1 MLKWF
6 SNDESGPNQAALE
19 SQEGSSSQS
28 MAEVSDQLVQT
39 QQLVAQLKELIREK
53 DSNLQAKDEQLK
65 TEKGSFEARLSK
77 LKLQNK
83 AKVTS
88 LNAQLEDLK
97 KQLAVSGGKVEIKK
111 SGGDGDQ
118 EHASASRGKILLLKK
133 KAEELE
139 QQLLQKEAE
148 LTVKTK
154 ELEAQRQRGMEMDAM
169 LSEKN
174 RKLAEKEAYIIDLQ
188 MTVGGDITT
197 QTHQPQVVE
206 RKSAG
211 EPASMQELQLLVQHL
226 TKKIGESEER
236 YSLLQEQTESLKEL
250 LVNEKAQFEKR
261 ENMYKENIQTFKDII
276 LQKDYKLTEV
286 NQMHEQELFRLAAK
300 SDASADL
307 EQLLKALKQK
317 LHEKEE
323 VLLGKT
329 QVINV
334 LQGEVD
340 AKDQQI
346 KDLGEKMQWLHV
358 EKDNMQSKLDAERH
372 VMRAQLRDLMQKHE
386 EELQRVAEKHEHEV
400 LEKEQSLHRQMGELR
415 STPAVQPGEQRS
427 KDINTDSLV
436 DMEAA
441 KKLSELEAQLKVK
454 AEEAS
459 KSEAKF
465 LKMKAW
471 SKSRIRQLEDDIRK
485 AQSGCPGPDMN
496 TLQNRITDL
505 EEERQELL
513 CKLDQYDELKTKND
527 QLIAKLVAYE
537 EQQRK
542 MQADLEQVTKRAASQ
557 TSESGSVDELQ
568 SQVLEW
574 QDMVL
579 EAEAGREQAR
589 GEKAA
594 LAIRMSH
601 IEEEREVLVS
611 RQQELEEELAQARG
625 LRQQKG
631 KKLAV
636 ASSRSLQEDFEFE
649 KQTYPDPKNALE
661 STASTEGE
669 NMGGWWPEYRTS
681 DAGLRSVVEELEL
694 ERNQLQEQIV
704 GLEER
709 CQDLEDRLQMQA
721 RIESLQTETER
732 LQAQLAGL
740 RSQQSRET
748 ENHQLLVASLNEQLK
763 GLSETQECLE
773 TSLMEKE
780 HTLAKASEKL
790 EFIDNL
796 TDALKEKENQY
807 KEVTEK
813 LLQAEHNLS
822 EVTKKCSSYEKQ
834 CSDLKKSVADLTQKT
849 SMLKDKAQKQETT
862 IVSLQ
867 NDLEQTNDE
876 LDKLNSTHL
885 EERAQLIHDLQ
896 SCEREIDSLK
906 DILADKDKEICVL
919 SNSMTEYSEQIFELK
934 RDIKLKEED
943 LVRMETTLT
952 KTEREAQVMRDSQ
965 SSDQQALNT
974 KITQLTEQ
982 LKVAESELDKV
993 KEETNLKTKE
1003 AEELLK
1009 QVQKDDQNIKN
1020 LCGEIQKLTV
1030 NHQSHLLECE
1040 SQISS
1045 LKDQVTI
1052 TSLKLQDS
1060 ESHLSQTNVSIEK
1073 LEVRL
1078 QDKEKTYEKELKCLK
1093 EECNQLIAEAVK
1105 AEEKIKNLSE
1115 KLENISISQEE
1126 AENEQVNLNQKLK
1139 ARDSDNE
1146 RLQQAL
1152 QAKSESIS
1160 RLEMDVKFLESA
1172 NQQLKAAFEKK
1183 EEELSK
1189 QKKLIE
1195 DLNER
1200 ISITYDEHASLKSQF
1215 ANLVEENKKLQQEI
1229 AYKDE
1234 NKIALAEQ
1242 LNSKMSVYEL
1252 QHSESQKTI
1261 EGLQKDKENLLL
1273 RNEELGKV
1281 LEQNKISM
1289 SGMLLE
1295 KTNECSRLAKLV
1307 SESKE
1312 NVTQLHDQV
1321 SHLNAQLEEARG
1333 SLTEKEKMILDKNA
1347 HCEMQQSQLE
1357 QTVTTLKAGLMEKE
1371 SLLHQGSVEVNSL
1384 QNEIMLHKQLTTQL
1398 QAENESLQMENLRLS
1413 QSLEEKE
1420 ANLRSYSQEYEK
1432 FLNEYNKMTE
1442 TTVSMSSQIE
1452 ENNKTILML
1461 ESANVDIKKTLET
1474 QVADNIKVQEQL
1486 SQNQTEVK
1494 GLQNHLQA
1502 LNEENQQ
1509 LHVALQKEKEE
1520 LVEQKKLVTDL
1531 NERNGMTSEQIS
1543 ENRKIIEILLKE
1555 KEDLTIK
1562 IEELKHTEQ
1571 HKTFLSES
1579 LFEKTNECSLLTQLL
1594 SESKESVAGLHN
1606 HVALLNAE
1614 IEELKVKVSE
1624 KDQMI
1629 SDKNSNQEQLQ
1640 ETLSLLQEQG
1650 IALKAGLMEKDA
1662 LVQQRDVE
1670 VRSLRTEIL
1679 KQKECCSQIE
1689 EDRKSALDK
1698 HISDNCMLRETL
1710 SQNQTKLIEL
1720 HNSLQALNEEND
1732 KIKTEYHNLE
1742 AEASK
1747 TAQEIVVLQSEL
1759 SKQKNEV
1766 VSLTKKLRALEEEN
1780 EQMHL
1785 SLQQKTESVNQ
1796 QEMFIKQLKD
1806 QLEQGKSQMDTISEL
1821 QSQIQF
1827 MQKTMQDKERSSQ
1840 EKETQLKQFK
1850 EKAVTASDAL
1860 TTQISANIETI
1871 SNLQAEIKSLLEKN
1885 KELNISIAEKES
1897 HLKNKVDDYLSLR
1910 AKYSEL
1916 EDMDLQLREKVDSLS
1931 LESVQLKKMLKEK
1944 EETLIE
1950 IQSTSLANSDILN
1963 INYKTKDAE
1972 CETLKQQV
1980 FMLQEDVSKLKDNL
1994 CAQSSEIAKLQET
2007 LAEKEATALEQIKAL
2022 QNLQS
2027 KADEAALFKTQFAE
2041 STELVSELQRQV
2053 QENSLEYGR
2062 LNEHAQEKK
2071 SALSDLQQKYAI
2083 HLEELSQKNE
2093 EINNLNKLLTDS
2105 KDSNKTA
2112 ENTVDVLSS
2121 EMALLRE
2128 ELQHIQASHAELS
2141 KQKEEALTTHQV
2153 HASNLMVEIEGLRS
2167 QHLQVAAQVNALTQ
2181 NLEQRELALYE
2192 INNQYAVQVKRGE
2205 HLLSENQKIR
2215 EENKKLRE
2223 ESSVNKDLQR
2233 QLDAAI
2239 SEKDFQKAITE
2250 KEDLCKSYSN
2260 QLQMLK
2266 EEFELQ
2272 HQQHLGSMSEAME
2285 KMMTEKE
2292 HLQLQ
2297 LKEVGSLKS
2306 ENADLEKAL
2315 QEAQAYRWQ
2324 TERDINTYQVELA
2337 ELKSERN
2344 KLMSEHHSL
2353 KQPVVAMAEK
2363 NSAPLAKN
2371 SSGEQLPLLL
2381 TQRRQLESDLQRCLQ
2396 EIHQRDLRFQ
2406 QVNAQLLQTVEE
2418 KMGLASQLKTTS
2430 QTLRDTQLNLGD
2442 LQNRCYWLESQIQT
2456 FPGQGHAHGAVAPEV
2471 PPGAPQE
2478 RSITEV
2484 AMDTPQ
2490 ASELRSRLVEVE
2502 QQLVST
2508 QHDLTQLAES
2518 LTEERARR
2526 QVAEEA
2532 LGLAEERVK
2541 SMNASISRTSQG
2553 EFTIHLESDDE
2564 REALI
2569 IDPSENVVTRKMKG
2583 GVLSCKRWLRGR
2595 SLYCSKLLTSRA
2607 KSRYLFLAYLLT
2619 LHVIVFMC
2627 FTGTL

>member
-28 MAEVSDQLVQT
+28 MAEVTDQLAQT

-65 TEKGSFEARLSK
+65 TEKDSFEAKLSK

-111 SGGDGDQ
+111 SGGDGSQ
-118 EHASASRGKILLLKK
+118 EHTSASRGKILLLKK
-133 KAEELE
+133 KTEELE

-169 LSEKN
+169 LAEKN

-197 QTHQPQVVE
+197 QTHQPRVVE

-211 EPASMQELQLLVQHL
+211 EPASVQELQLLVQHL
-226 TKKIGESEER
+226 TKKVEESEER

-276 LQKDYKLTEV
+276 LQKDNKLTEI

-346 KDLGEKMQWLHV
+346 KDLEEKMQRAHV
-358 EKDNMQSKLDAERH
+358 EKDSMQSKLDAERH

-400 LEKEQSLHRQMGELR
+400 LEKEQSLHRQLEELQ
-415 STPAVQPGEQRS
+415 STSAVQPAEERPR
-427 KDINTDSLV
+427 DTNPDSLV

-441 KKLSELEAQLKVK
+441 KKLSEMEAQLKVK
-454 AEEAS
+454 AEEAN

-471 SKSRIRQLEDDIRK
+471 SKSRIRQLEDDLRK

-542 MQADLEQVTKRAASQ
+542 MQADLEQITKRAASQ

-594 LAIRMSH
+594 LGMRMSH

-611 RQQELEEELAQARG
+611 RQQELEEELVQARG

-636 ASSRSLQEDFEFE
+636 ATSLQEDFEFE

-681 DAGLRSVVEELEL
+681 DAGLRSVVDELEL

-721 RIESLQTETER
+721 RIESLQVTFDVDEEGQPFWVSQTETER

-780 HTLAKASEKL
+780 QTLAKASEKL

-796 TDALKEKENQY
+796 TGALKEKENQY

-822 EVTKKCSSYEKQ
+822 EVAKKCSSYEKQ

-943 LVRMETTLT
+943 LVRMETALT

-965 SSDQQALNT
+965 SSDQHTLNN

-993 KEETNLKTKE
+993 KEEINLKTKE
-1003 AEELLK
+1003 VEELMK

-1045 LKDQVTI
+1045 LKDQVTV

-1060 ESHLSQTNVSIEK
+1060 ESHLSETNGSIEK
-1073 LEVRL
+1073 LKVLL
-1078 QDKEKTYEKELKCLK
+1078 QDKEKTYEKELKCVK
-1093 EECNQLIAEAVK
+1093 DECNQLIAEAVK
-1105 AEEKIKNLSE
+1105 AEENIKNLSE

-1160 RLEMDVKFLESA
+1160 RLEMNVKFLESA
-1172 NQQLKAAFEKK
+1172 NQQLKAAFEKE

-1195 DLNER
+1195 DLNEK
-1200 ISITYDEHASLKSQF
+1200 ISITYDQHASLKSQF

-1234 NKIALAEQ
+1234 NKLALAEE

-1252 QHSESQKTI
+1252 QHSESQKSI
-1261 EGLQKDKENLLL
+1261 EGLQKDKEKLLL

-1295 KTNECSRLAKLV
+1295 KTNECSHLAKLV

-1312 NVTQLHDQV
+1312 NITQLHDQV

-1333 SLTEKEKMILDKNA
+1333 SLTEKEKIILDKNA

-1384 QNEIMLHKQLTTQL
+1384 QNEVMLHKQFTTQL

-1413 QSLEEKE
+1413 QGLEEKE

-1432 FLNEYNKMTE
+1432 FLNENNKMTE
-1442 TTVSMSSQIE
+1442 STVSMSSQIE

-1461 ESANVDIKKTLET
+1461 ESANVDIKKSLET
-1474 QVADNIKVQEQL
+1474 QVGDNIKVQEQL
-1486 SQNQTEVK
+1486 SQSQTEIK

-1520 LVEQKKLVTDL
+1520 VVEQKKLVTDL
-1531 NERNGMTSEQIS
+1531 NERNDMTSEQIS
-1543 ENRKIIEILLKE
+1543 ENRKIIQVLMKE
-1555 KEDLTIK
+1555 KEDLTEK
-1562 IEELKHTEQ
+1562 IEEFKHSEQ
-1571 HKTFLSES
+1571 NKTFLSES

-1606 HVALLNAE
+1606 HVALLNVE

-1629 SDKNSNQEQLQ
+1629 MDQNSNQEQLQ

-1662 LVQQRDVE
+1662 LLQQRDVE
-1670 VRSLRTEIL
+1670 LRSLRSEVL
-1679 KQKECCSQIE
+1679 QQKECCSQIE
-1689 EDRKSALDK
+1689 EDMKSAVDK
-1698 HISDNCMLRETL
+1698 QSSDNCMLRETL
-1710 SQNQTKLIEL
+1710 SQNQTELIEL
-1720 HNSLQALNEEND
+1720 HNRVQALNEEND
-1732 KIKTEYHNLE
+1732 KIKTEYHNSA

-1747 TAQEIVVLQSEL
+1747 TVQEIVVLQSEL
-1759 SKQKNEV
+1759 SNQKNEV

-1796 QEMFIKQLKD
+1796 QEMFIKQLRD
-1806 QLEQGKSQMDTISEL
+1806 QLEQGKSQMDTITEL

-1840 EKETQLKQFK
+1840 EKETQLKQLK

-1871 SNLQAEIKSLLEKN
+1871 SNLQAEIMSLLEKN
-1885 KELNISIAEKES
+1885 KELNMSIAEKDG

-1916 EDMDLQLREKVDSLS
+1916 EDMDLQLRDKVDSLS
-1931 LESVQLKKMLKEK
+1931 LESIQLKKMLKEK

-1950 IQSTSLANSDILN
+1950 IQRTSLANSDILH

-1980 FMLQEDVSKLKDNL
+1980 SMLQEDVSKLKGKL
-1994 CAQSSEIAKLQET
+1994 CAQSSEIAELQET

-2022 QNLQS
+2022 QNLQT
-2027 KADEAALFKTQFAE
+2027 KADEAALFKTQFME
-2041 STELVSELQRQV
+2041 STESVSELQRQV
-2053 QENSLEYGR
+2053 QENSLEYRR
-2062 LNEHAQEKK
+2062 LNEYAQEKQ
-2071 SALSDLQQKYAI
+2071 SALSDLQHKLSI
-2083 HLEELSQKNE
+2083 NLEELSQKHE
-2093 EINNLNKLLTDS
+2093 EINNLNKLLMDS

-2141 KQKEEALTTHQV
+2141 KQKEEALTTHQ
-2153 HASNLMVEIEGLRS
+2153 
-2167 QHLQVAAQVNALTQ
+2167 
-2181 NLEQRELALYE
+2181 
-2192 INNQYAVQVKRGE
+2192 
-2205 HLLSENQKIR
+2205 
-2215 EENKKLRE
+2215 
-2223 ESSVNKDLQR
+2223 
-2233 QLDAAI
+2233 
-2239 SEKDFQKAITE
+2239 
-2250 KEDLCKSYSN
+2250 
-2260 QLQMLK
+2260 
-2266 EEFELQ
+2266 
-2272 HQQHLGSMSEAME
+2272 
-2285 KMMTEKE
+2285 
-2292 HLQLQ
+2292 

-2324 TERDINTYQVELA
+2324 TEIDINTYQVELA

-2353 KQPVVAMAEK
+2353 TQPVVAMAEK
-2363 NSAPLAKN
+2363 VNSAPIAKD

-2381 TQRRQLESDLQRCLQ
+2381 AERRQLESDLQRCLQ
-2396 EIHQRDLRFQ
+2396 EVHQRDLRFQ
-2406 QVNAQLLQTVEE
+2406 QVNAKLLQTVEE
-2418 KMGLASQLKTTS
+2418 KMGLASQLKTMS

-2442 LQNRCYWLESQIQT
+2442 LQNRCYWLESQMQT
-2456 FPGQGHAHGAVAPEV
+2456 FAGQGRAHGAVAPEV

-2478 RSITEV
+2478 RSITVV

-2508 QHDLTQLAES
+2508 QHELTQLAES
-2518 LTEERARR
+2518 LREERARR
-2526 QVAEEA
+2526 QVAEDA
-2532 LGLAEERVK
+2532 LGLAEERVN
-2541 SMNASISRTSQG
+2541 SMNASISRASQG